1 MRFAELRKWGT
12 YIFNSGS
19 EQEQQ
24 NPLGWGKREIGRES
38 E

>member
-12 YIFNSGS
+12 YIFNLGS

-24 NPLGWGKREIGRES
+24 NPLGWGKGEIGRE
-38 E
+38 